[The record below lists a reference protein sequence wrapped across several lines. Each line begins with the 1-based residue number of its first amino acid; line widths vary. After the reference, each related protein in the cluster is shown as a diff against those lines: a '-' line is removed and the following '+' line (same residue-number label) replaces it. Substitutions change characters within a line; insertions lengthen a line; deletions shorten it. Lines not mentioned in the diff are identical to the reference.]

1 LLFAGCAAPVAE
13 RAPVWPGGP
22 LHDAVSEWAPEP
34 GPRPAFELAPLR
46 MLAMR
51 EEVAEL
57 EPSYDLRPFN
67 EGQIARI
74 ARVQSLVRAA
84 ARAHDVPADLV
95 NGIIWVESQFQ
106 VQARSRAGA
115 HGLMQ
120 LMPSTGREVA
130 RMLGRSYHPFDP
142 EFNIHAGTYYFAHLL
157 RRFEWNLR
165 FALAAYNCGP
175 GVVDTWVRYQE
186 PMPAHSRHY
195 VDDVL
200 VAARAFR
207 AWSD

>member
-1 LLFAGCAAPVAE
+1 
-13 RAPVWPGGP
+13 
-22 LHDAVSEWAPEP
+22 
-34 GPRPAFELAPLR
+34 
-46 MLAMR
+46 MR
-51 EEVAEL
+51 EDTAEL
-57 EPSYDLRPFN
+57 EPSYDLGPFS

-74 ARVQSLVRAA
+74 ARVQPVVRAA

-120 LMPSTGREVA
+120 LMPGTGREVA
-130 RMLGRSYHPFDP
+130 RMLGLSYHPFDP
-142 EFNIHAGTYYFAHLL
+142 EFNIHAGTFYFSHLL
-157 RRFEWNLR
+157 RRFDWNLR

-175 GVVDTWVRYQE
+175 AVVDTWVRYSE
-186 PMPAHSRHY
+186 PMPPQSRLY
-195 VDDVL
+195 VDHVL

-207 AWSD
+207 AWSQ